1 MTKLF
6 IWVRSR
12 LNTCCTDIF
21 FVTNLFTRIPSRK
34 KAKHW
39 ELLRNHAQAHIR
51 SSHTDVFIGKDVL
64 KICSK
69 FTGGHS
75 CRSVISIKL
84 QSSFIEI
91 TLRHGCS
98 PVNLLHIFRTSFL
111 KNISGRLLLSHA
123 SGPKNF
129 SQIGLFLS
137 NWRIV
142 FYPNIFFLIPYCT

>member
-51 SSHTDVFIGKDVL
+51 SSHTDVFIGKGVL

-69 FTGGHS
+69 FTGEHS

-98 PVNLLHIFRTSFL
+98 PLNLLHNFKIAF
-111 KNISGRLLLSHA
+111 
-123 SGPKNF
+123 PKNTF
-129 SQIGLFLS
+129 GWLHLMFVPISQKLNGILMWNLRYVVLI
-137 NWRIV
+137 WRRR
-142 FYPNIFFLIPYCT
+142 YCQNLH

>member
-21 FVTNLFTRIPSRK
+21 FVTDLFTRIPSRK

-51 SSHTDVFIGKDVL
+51 SSHTDVFIGKGVL

-69 FTGGHS
+69 FTGEHS

-84 QSSFIEI
+84 QYFDCLTIDVHLWSLTSKLKLKIWIHKLKSVPLYSLWFLTSI
-91 TLRHGCS
+91 
-98 PVNLLHIFRTSFL
+98 SFL
-111 KNISGRLLLSHA
+111 L
-123 SGPKNF
+123 NF
-129 SQIGLFLS
+129 DMCL
-137 NWRIV
+137 
-142 FYPNIFFLIPYCT
+142 